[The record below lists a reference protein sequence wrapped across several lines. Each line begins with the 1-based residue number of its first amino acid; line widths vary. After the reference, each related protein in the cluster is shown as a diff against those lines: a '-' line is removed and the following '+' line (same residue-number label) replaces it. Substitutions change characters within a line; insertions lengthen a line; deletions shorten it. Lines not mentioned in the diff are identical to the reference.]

1 MSERMTLAE
10 DETTEVV
17 IPSNPAPS
25 QAESPVT
32 SAISE
37 PVVSVKPVSPVSP
50 VGTVSRK
57 VLREERQERQRIALI
72 CGLVIAACIGITVL
86 ILTLARD
93 RPAGPTPVGAG
104 IVVAHQISIIQNLPR
119 PGA

>member
-1 MSERMTLAE
+1 MTLAE

-17 IPSNPAPS
+17 IRSTPAPS
-25 QAESPVT
+25 DPESPVT
-32 SAISE
+32 ADNAG
-37 PVVSVKPVSPVSP
+37 PVVSVSPVDTIGR
-50 VGTVSRK
+50 VATGTVSRK
-57 VLREERQERQRIALI
+57 VLRQERQERQRIALI
-72 CGLVIAACIGITVL
+72 CGLVIAVCIGMTVL

-104 IVVAHQISIIQNLPR
+104 IVVAHQVSIIQNLPR